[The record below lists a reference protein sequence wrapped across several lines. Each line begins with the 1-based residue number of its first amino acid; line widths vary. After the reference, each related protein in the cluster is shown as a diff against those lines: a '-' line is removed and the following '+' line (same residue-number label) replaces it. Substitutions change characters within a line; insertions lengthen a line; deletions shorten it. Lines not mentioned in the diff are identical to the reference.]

1 MSPMLRLLQ
10 WCATLLGLLLILL
23 LAQHRNG
30 SITTDILIDR
40 QPTTVWAFLTDTG
53 AYPTWNP
60 AIASIDGPLREG
72 ATIHVTTHNRRF
84 GINTYTSRVL
94 TVLPFRELQWEGRF
108 PVPGLFEGERTFRLE
123 ALGDHTHLIQTEQFT
138 GLLVGWLTSRLF
150 EDTAYQMNDMDRALK
165 QRVEASAP

>member
-1 MSPMLRLLQ
+1 MAAMLRLLQ
-10 WCATLLGLLLILL
+10 WCATLLGLTLILL

-30 SITTDILIDR
+30 SLTTEIVIDR
-40 QPTTVWAFLTDTG
+40 QPTTVWPFLTDTG

-60 AIASIDGPLREG
+60 AIKSIQGPLREG

-94 TVLPFRELQWEGRF
+94 TVHPFRELQWQGRF

-123 ALGDHTHLIQTEQFT
+123 AVGDHTRFVQTEEFT

-150 EDTAYQMNDMDRALK
+150 EDTAYQMNDLNLALK
-165 QRVEASAP
+165 QRVESSAP